1 MSLASIF
8 DRRVRGFRVVELV
21 CLCILLVLVLG
32 VYMAKTFAGR
42 ERAQI
47 ASVEQQID
55 DEKVRVRLL
64 KAEVAYL
71 EQPRRIQM
79 MAQQLGLA
87 PISPERETTEDA
99 LIDVA
104 RHAPVPHAPASPT
117 AAVND
122 GTAAAEAPESS
133 PDDYPAPEEASGQAS
148 GQTSGEAPR

>member
-1 MSLASIF
+1 MSLSSIF

-21 CLCILLVLVLG
+21 CLTLLLVLVLG

-47 ASVEQQID
+47 AEVEQQID

-71 EQPRRIQM
+71 EQPRRIE
-79 MAQQLGLA
+79 QLALQLQLA
-87 PISPERETTEDA
+87 PIKPEHETTEDA

-104 RHAPVPHAPASPT
+104 RHAPAAHAPASPT

-122 GTAAAEAPESS
+122 AAAAAEAPEAT
-133 PDDYPAPEEASGQAS
+133 PDDYPSPAE
-148 GQTSGEAPR
+148 TSAEAPR

>member
-1 MSLASIF
+1 MSLSSMF

-21 CLCILLVLVLG
+21 CLTILLVLVLG

-47 ASVEQQID
+47 AEVERQIE

-71 EQPRRIQM
+71 EQPRRIEQL
-79 MAQQLGLA
+79 AQQLQLA
-87 PISPERETTEDA
+87 PIKPEHETTEDA

-104 RHAPVPHAPASPT
+104 RHAPAAHAPASPT
-117 AAVND
+117 AAANTD
-122 GTAAAEAPESS
+122 AAAAEAPEST
-133 PDDYPAPEEASGQAS
+133 PDDYPSPEQSS
-148 GQTSGEAPR
+148 TEAPR

>member
-1 MSLASIF
+1 MSLSSIF

-21 CLCILLVLVLG
+21 CLGVLLALVLG

-47 ASVEQQID
+47 ASVEQQIV

-71 EQPRRIQM
+71 EQPSRIEKL
-79 MAQQLGLA
+79 AQQLQLT
-87 PISPERETTEDA
+87 PIKPEHETTEDA

-104 RHAPVPHAPASPT
+104 RHAPAAHAPASPT
-117 AAVND
+117 VAANGD
-122 GTAAAEAPESS
+122 AASAEAPEST
-133 PDDYPAPEEASGQAS
+133 PDDYPAPEQA
-148 GQTSGEAPR
+148 SGEAPR